1 MRLEEGGGGGRGEGE
16 GKEGEEGEGEGSVMT
31 AVKREQWSHSLRIGW
46 ARYWGQSWNIA
57 FLRLDTILHHN
68 GFIFAVA
75 VGEGED
81 NFLSKNLFYRYLHT
95 IEYI

>member
-1 MRLEEGGGGGRGEGE
+1 MRLEERERRRGQCDDSSKERTVE
-16 GKEGEEGEGEGSVMT
+16 PLTSHRVGKVLGPKLE
-31 AVKREQWSHSLRIGW
+31 HRIPEVG
-46 ARYWGQSWNIA
+46 Y
-57 FLRLDTILHHN
+57 HN